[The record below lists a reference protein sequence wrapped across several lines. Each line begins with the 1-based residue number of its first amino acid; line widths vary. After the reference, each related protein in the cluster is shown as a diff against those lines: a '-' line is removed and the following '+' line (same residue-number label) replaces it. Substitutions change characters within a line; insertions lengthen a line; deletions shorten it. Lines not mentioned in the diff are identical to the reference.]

1 MYYCQIIISLQHAG
15 SGWCNLKYFS
25 LFTLTIQNA
34 SLILTIRY
42 SRTLPGDMYI
52 ATTAV
57 VFAEVFKVLACLLI
71 ILAEKRNFHDFFDL
85 LYSSIIGQ
93 PWDTLKLSVPALIY
107 TVQNNLQ
114 YTAIS
119 NLDAA
124 TFQVFFF
131 YSIVPLF
138 YIFSIFLIC
147 WLINTRYE
155 KFHVEMEEKNAP
167 DVHQMMFDF
176 HLSLTV

>member
-1 MYYCQIIISLQHAG
+1 MQNCIKSVKRMFFFITVGCEKVKVLKFTLKANGWFDVTLIIISVHRTG
-15 SGWCNLKYFS
+15 SGWCNLKYIS
-25 LFTLTIQNA
+25 LLTLTIQNA

-57 VFAEVFKVLACLLI
+57 VFAEVLKVLACLLI
-71 ILAEKRNFHDFFDL
+71 ILAQKRSFPDFFDL

-124 TFQVFFF
+124 TFQV
-131 YSIVPLF
+131 
-138 YIFSIFLIC
+138 LI
-147 WLINTRYE
+147 L
-155 KFHVEMEEKNAP
+155 
-167 DVHQMMFDF
+167 
-176 HLSLTV
+176 

>member
-1 MYYCQIIISLQHAG
+1 MQNCIKSVKRMFFFITVRCESVKVLKFTLKANGWFDVTLIIISVHRTG
-15 SGWCNLKYFS
+15 SGWCNLKYIS
-25 LFTLTIQNA
+25 LLTLTIQNA

-57 VFAEVFKVLACLLI
+57 VFAEVLKVLACLLI
-71 ILAEKRNFHDFFDL
+71 ILAQKQSFPDFFDL

-124 TFQVFFF
+124 TFQV
-131 YSIVPLF
+131 
-138 YIFSIFLIC
+138 LI
-147 WLINTRYE
+147 L
-155 KFHVEMEEKNAP
+155 
-167 DVHQMMFDF
+167 
-176 HLSLTV
+176 

>member
-1 MYYCQIIISLQHAG
+1 MQNCIKSVKRMFFFITVGCESVKVLKFTSKANGWFDVTLIIISVHHTG
-15 SGWCNLKYFS
+15 SGWCNLKYIS
-25 LFTLTIQNA
+25 LLTLTIQNA

-57 VFAEVFKVLACLLI
+57 VFAEVLKVLACLLI
-71 ILAEKRNFHDFFDL
+71 ILAQKRSFPDFFDL

-124 TFQVFFF
+124 TFQV
-131 YSIVPLF
+131 
-138 YIFSIFLIC
+138 LI
-147 WLINTRYE
+147 L
-155 KFHVEMEEKNAP
+155 
-167 DVHQMMFDF
+167 
-176 HLSLTV
+176 

>member
-1 MYYCQIIISLQHAG
+1 
-15 SGWCNLKYFS
+15 
-25 LFTLTIQNA
+25 
-34 SLILTIRY
+34 
-42 SRTLPGDMYI
+42 MYI

-57 VFAEVFKVLACLLI
+57 VFAEVLKVLACLLI
-71 ILAEKRNFHDFFDL
+71 ILAQKQSFPDFFGL

-124 TFQVFFF
+124 TFQV
-131 YSIVPLF
+131 
-138 YIFSIFLIC
+138 LI
-147 WLINTRYE
+147 L
-155 KFHVEMEEKNAP
+155 
-167 DVHQMMFDF
+167 
-176 HLSLTV
+176 